1 MTIRCCMTVDGN
13 RVSGKRIKQ
22 RWWYNCCKRKFHFNP
37 FTGGKNEAEGAILG
51 TPKNDMEIKST
62 QVNSIMRISIFRGLK
77 LYSYCTNVT

>member
-1 MTIRCCMTVDGN
+1 MTVDGN

-22 RWWYNCCKRKFHFNP
+22 RCWYNCCKRKFHFNP
-37 FTGGKNEAEGAILG
+37 FTGEKNEAEGVKLG

>member
-1 MTIRCCMTVDGN
+1 MTVDGN

-22 RWWYNCCKRKFHFNP
+22 RCWYNCCKRKFHFNP
-37 FTGGKNEAEGAILG
+37 FTGEKNEAEGVKLG

-62 QVNSIMRISIFRGLK
+62 LLNSIMRISIFRGLK